1 MRGNGELISSNRFI
15 NWRANCHV
23 NKQGARSKA
32 PFTHG
37 GVERIN
43 QRERISSS
51 FFFCQPES
59 ANPHFYAILRV
70 FIFSINTQIMTR
82 ALFNPLRFIPP
93 LSYGTDGQ
101 MIQDQMAWS
110 VDSPGSKIYTFKKL
124 WTASFCQPV
133 FFFFFFLPLSLP
145 AWLIRLSVPPPP
157 PLIPSRSACLL
168 SIVHISLYWKK
179 KEKKEEYCGG
189 FFNYQTKWKTGA
201 I

>member
-43 QRERISSS
+43 QRERVSSS
-51 FFFCQPES
+51 SFFFFCQPES

-82 ALFNPLRFIPP
+82 ALFNPLRSVRFIPP

-101 MIQDQMAWS
+101 TIQDQMAWS

-133 FFFFFFLPLSLP
+133 FFFFLSPPLSSCLAHSALRSSSSSSSHSEPFSLP
-145 AWLIRLSVPPPP
+145 PVYCAYF
-157 PLIPSRSACLL
+157 PLL
-168 SIVHISLYWKK
+168 KK
-179 KEKKEEYCGG
+179 KERKERRILRRV
-189 FFNYQTKWKTGA
+189 F
-201 I
+201 